1 MQTTV
6 PDSDRNV
13 SGARRRRGDAV
24 TAAGARSG
32 RAEPANAHC
41 GSSSCSRSLPAAMP
55 GTSSAASRN
64 RLRSDIA
71 QRLTAADA
79 AAAQA
84 RARES
89 DLGNELRDAQA
100 KLALLEARVAEFQSQ
115 QAALEALYRELAPS
129 RDELALAEVE
139 QILVL
144 ASQQL
149 SLGGNVQAALAG
161 LQVADG
167 KLARLDRPQLAPL
180 RRALARDMD
189 RLKAVPYVD
198 VAGISIKLDQVIG
211 AIDALPLA
219 KDERLPPPRDGG
231 FAGDDPAWLR
241 FLRDLWND
249 LRSVI
254 RVEVSDRPAAPLIT
268 PQQSFFLRE
277 NLRLRL
283 LSARLALLSRDE
295 RAFRADL
302 QAASG
307 WLKQYFDL
315 QSKPVQ
321 AALATLA
328 QQSAVADAGRDAGP
342 RREPRCRPHAEGG
355 GRANAR
361 ACRGAAAQD
370 SDDVVRALIAFLLIA
385 AAAVT
390 LALLFRLNTGY
401 VLFVAPPYRVELSQ
415 NAFIIIACWRFSRSM
430 R

>member
-13 SGARRRRGDAV
+13 SGAPGGAATPSPPPVRGSGGGAGQRALWLVVVLALLAGGYAWYEQRRV
-24 TAAGARSG
+24 TQS
-32 RAEPANAHC
+32 
-41 GSSSCSRSLPAAMP
+41 
-55 GTSSAASRN
+55 
-64 RLRSDIA
+64 LRSDIA
-71 QRLTAADA
+71 QRLTAADS

-89 DLGNELRDAQA
+89 DLGNEMRDAQA

-115 QAALEALYRELAPS
+115 QASLEALYRELAPS

-198 VAGISIKLDQVIG
+198 VAGISIKLDQLIG
-211 AIDALPLA
+211 GIDALPLA
-219 KDERLPPPRDGG
+219 KDERLPPPRT
-231 FAGDDPAWLR
+231 AASVVDDPPWVR

-328 QQSAVADAGRDAGP
+328 QQSAVPMPGEMPDLAGSLDAVRTLKAV
-342 RREPRCRPHAEGG
+342 AE
-355 GRANAR
+355 RTPER
-361 ACRGAAAQD
+361 AAAQ
-370 SDDVVRALIAFLLIA
+370 AK
-385 AAAVT
+385 
-390 LALLFRLNTGY
+390 
-401 VLFVAPPYRVELSQ
+401 
-415 NAFIIIACWRFSRSM
+415 
-430 R
+430 

>member
-6 PDSDRNV
+6 PDSDRNA
-13 SGARRRRGDAV
+13 SGAPGGAATPSPPPVRGSGGGAGQRALWLVVVLALLAGGYAWYEQRRV
-24 TAAGARSG
+24 TQS
-32 RAEPANAHC
+32 
-41 GSSSCSRSLPAAMP
+41 
-55 GTSSAASRN
+55 
-64 RLRSDIA
+64 LRSDIA
-71 QRLTAADA
+71 QRLTAADS

-89 DLGNELRDAQA
+89 DLGNEMRDAQA

-115 QAALEALYRELAPS
+115 QASLEALYRELAPS

-198 VAGISIKLDQVIG
+198 VAGISIKLDQLIG
-211 AIDALPLA
+211 GIDALPLA
-219 KDERLPPPRDGG
+219 KDERLPPPRT
-231 FAGDDPAWLR
+231 AASVVDDPPWVR

-277 NLRLRL
+277 NVRLRL

-328 QQSAVADAGRDAGP
+328 QQSAVPMPGEMPDLAGSLDAVRTLKAV
-342 RREPRCRPHAEGG
+342 AE
-355 GRANAR
+355 RTPER
-361 ACRGAAAQD
+361 AAAQ
-370 SDDVVRALIAFLLIA
+370 AK
-385 AAAVT
+385 
-390 LALLFRLNTGY
+390 
-401 VLFVAPPYRVELSQ
+401 
-415 NAFIIIACWRFSRSM
+415 
-430 R
+430 